1 MFFKKKMTPKASTQ
15 PTPPCCI
22 DRPGERDG
30 SPGFHEP
37 WRIGK
42 ACLEYVD
49 THHQRLVWVTKDGLK
64 RTIWSRSYDGGVG
77 WRTEVFEDSE
87 IEAWLPAGEDLGG
100 RIMFRWSDMNP
111 WYSIWFL
118 DVSLMSIDVPVWW
131 NEIKVVRCF
140 WLDVLY
146 VVRDPVSCYPFR
158 RELSHALVLADR

>member
-1 MFFKKKMTPKASTQ
+1 MAPKGIEFSPRFFLLHR
-15 PTPPCCI
+15 
-22 DRPGERDG
+22 RPGERDG

-87 IEAWLPAGEDLGG
+87 IEASHGLEDPGVGMML
-100 RIMFRWSDMNP
+100 RKSNKNP
-111 WYSIWFL
+111 LCLILF
-118 DVSLMSIDVPVWW
+118 I
-131 NEIKVVRCF
+131 
-140 WLDVLY
+140 
-146 VVRDPVSCYPFR
+146 
-158 RELSHALVLADR
+158 

>member
-1 MFFKKKMTPKASTQ
+1 MRKQCGISDVFPKKMAPKASTQ

-64 RTIWSRSYDGGVG
+64 RAIWSRSYDGGVG

-87 IEAWLPAGEDLGG
+87 IEAWLLSCWRRIWEAESCSGEA
-100 RIMFRWSDMNP
+100 I
-111 WYSIWFL
+111 
-118 DVSLMSIDVPVWW
+118 
-131 NEIKVVRCF
+131 
-140 WLDVLY
+140 
-146 VVRDPVSCYPFR
+146 
-158 RELSHALVLADR
+158 